1 MEFKDYY
8 KILGLEPDTDEK
20 AIKTAYRR
28 LARKYH
34 PDISKEPDAE
44 KKFKEMA
51 EAYEVLSDSN
61 KRAEYD
67 QLRRYGN
74 KRSFEPPPGWQ
85 QNEAGAQEGYEDF
98 SEFFRSFFTSA
109 QHAQNGPGKAGFNAR
124 GQDIEMELPL
134 FLEETLQ
141 EQTRNLNLNTG
152 GRADKTLKVKIPA
165 GISDGERIRLKGQ
178 GRPGIAGG
186 PAGDLYLRIRYAPHP
201 LFLVSG
207 RDLSLTVPI
216 TPWEAALG
224 TTATVPTLDGKI
236 KVKIAAGSQ
245 TGQKLR
251 IKGKGLHGKKANGD
265 LLVILKVTMPPKPDA
280 RESELWQALAAHN
293 PFNPRSDWEKST

>member
-8 KILGLEPDTDEK
+8 KILGLEPDADEK

-51 EAYEVLSDSN
+51 EAYEVLSDSS
-61 KRAEYD
+61 KRTEYD
-67 QLRRYGN
+67 QLRRYGG
-74 KRSFEPPPGWQ
+74 KRSFEPPPDWQ
-85 QNEAGAQEGYEDF
+85 QNEGGTQEGYEDF
-98 SEFFRSFFTSA
+98 SEFFRSFFGSRQA
-109 QHAQNGPGKAGFNAR
+109 HAGHGNAGFSAR

-134 FLEETLQ
+134 FLEETLH
-141 EQTRNLNLNTG
+141 EQTRNLTMNTG
-152 GRADKTLKVKIPA
+152 GQSDKTLKVKIPA
-165 GISDGERIRLKGQ
+165 GVSDGERIRLKGQ

-186 PAGDLYLRIRYAPHP
+186 PAGDLYLRVRYAPHP

-207 RDLSLTVPI
+207 KDLSLTAPI

-224 TTATVPTLDGKI
+224 TTVTVPTLSGKI
-236 KVKIAAGSQ
+236 KVKIAPGSQ

-251 IKGKGLHGKKANGD
+251 IKGKGLHHKKADGD
-265 LLVILKVTMPPKPDA
+265 LLVILKVVMPPKPDSE
-280 RESELWQALAAHN
+280 ESALWQALAAKN
-293 PFNPRSDWEKST
+293 TFNPRSDWEKGT